1 MIRWGIVAK
10 IKNKVYV
17 AEHTAGEYTYFTNWP
32 ACQAFVKG
40 KPFAFAGG
48 VDRKSALDKLQATRD
63 WQMNRAKD
71 GGTAKGGAASKAKK
85 KPAGPIPTE
94 GICSDAGTHG
104 NPGPCEYQVST
115 LDANV
120 LEHSHLGVHTNNYAE
135 LAGIEAM
142 LRYAANSGDIL
153 CWTDSAI
160 AMGWIRSRRLGPTVK
175 EPELILEMIGRIN
188 KILSANPQLRLVKW
202 VTKSW
207 GEIPADFGRK

>member
-1 MIRWGIVAK
+1 MAK

-40 KPFAFAGG
+40 KPFPFAGG
-48 VDRKSALDKLQATRD
+48 VDRQSALNKLQSTRD
-63 WQMNRAKD
+63 WQLGR
-71 GGTAKGGAASKAKK
+71 AKGGTTTKAKK
-85 KPAGPIPTE
+85 KPAGPLPTE
-94 GICSDAGTHG
+94 GIASDAGTHG
-104 NPGPCEYQVST
+104 NPGPCEYQVCT
-115 LDANV
+115 LDGNV
-120 LEHSHLGVHTNNYAE
+120 LEHRHLGVHTNNYAE
-135 LAGIEAM
+135 LAGIEGM
-142 LRYAANSGDIL
+142 LRYAATSGDTL

-175 EPELILEMIGRIN
+175 EPELIMEMIGRIN
-188 KILSANPQLRLVKW
+188 KILAANPQLRLEKW